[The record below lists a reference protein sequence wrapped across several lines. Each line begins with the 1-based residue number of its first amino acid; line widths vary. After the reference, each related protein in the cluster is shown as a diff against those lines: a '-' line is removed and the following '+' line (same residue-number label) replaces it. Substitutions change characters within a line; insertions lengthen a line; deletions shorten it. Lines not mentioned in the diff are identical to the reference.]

1 MSLARPAEDLSWAV
15 GLRLS
20 LECALLLPV
29 SQTLDETVLRVA
41 CQAIPDIWFVME
53 SDDRQ
58 RLRLCL
64 FGWNQYCRTYQPHQP
79 EVESAMMAVQAVVL
93 RGVAAVHSHSRH
105 SSSEKDDGDKF
116 PDQAPVLL

>member
-29 SQTLDETVLRVA
+29 SQTLDETVLRAA

-58 RLRLCL
+58 RLCVKSCSVLSQRHLPYNCPRLI
-64 FGWNQYCRTYQPHQP
+64 
-79 EVESAMMAVQAVVL
+79 
-93 RGVAAVHSHSRH
+93 
-105 SSSEKDDGDKF
+105 
-116 PDQAPVLL
+116 